1 MLPSMGAL
9 ALAAALPFFGQ
20 PVHNGTSQ
28 GHDGG
33 GPVVG

>member
-1 MLPSMGAL
+1 MGAL
-9 ALAAALPFFGQ
+9 ARAAALPFFGQ